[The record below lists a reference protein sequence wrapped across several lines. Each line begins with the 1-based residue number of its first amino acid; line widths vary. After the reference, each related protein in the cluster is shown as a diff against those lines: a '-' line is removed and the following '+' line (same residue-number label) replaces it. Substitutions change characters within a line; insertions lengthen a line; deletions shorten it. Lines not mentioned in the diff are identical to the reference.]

1 MSNVIRKL
9 DFLQLE
15 KENDERNN
23 KNIRQ
28 SMTII
33 RKKVVTLQAEYKQNE
48 YESNNHQRQGRTRGG
63 ES

>member
-1 MSNVIRKL
+1 MSNVIRKR

-33 RKKVVTLQAEYKQNE
+33 RKKL
-48 YESNNHQRQGRTRGG
+48 
-63 ES
+63 

>member
-1 MSNVIRKL
+1 MSLGNDI
-9 DFLQLE
+9 FLQLE

-33 RKKVVTLQAEYKQNE
+33 RKKVVTLQA
-48 YESNNHQRQGRTRGG
+48 GI
-63 ES
+63 

>member
-1 MSNVIRKL
+1 
-9 DFLQLE
+9 
-15 KENDERNN
+15 
-23 KNIRQ
+23 
-28 SMTII
+28 MTII